1 MGEAIEGGKDIAEV
15 FAFPNPVVH
24 EYRGPIAIT
33 GLVIDTDIKITDVRG
48 QVVFTTTSLGG
59 RAIWDGN
66 NFQGVRV
73 ATGVY
78 LVFASGSDGTQKAV
92 TKILLIN

>member
-1 MGEAIEGGKDIAEV
+1 MIRKIKSGEMKEL
-15 FAFPNPVVH
+15 FYN
-24 EYRGPIAIT
+24 EYKRFSFIYKNDPSIRMT
-33 GLVIDTDIKITDVRG
+33 IDTDIKITDVRG
-48 QVVFTTTSLGG
+48 QVVFATTSLGG

-66 NFQGVRV
+66 NFQGARV